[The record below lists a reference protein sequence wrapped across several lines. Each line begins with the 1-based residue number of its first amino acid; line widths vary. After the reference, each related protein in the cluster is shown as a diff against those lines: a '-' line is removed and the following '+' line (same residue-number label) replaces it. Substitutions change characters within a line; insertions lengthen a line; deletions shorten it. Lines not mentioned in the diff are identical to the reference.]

1 MNTALV
7 SVARISQKKRRNNVS
22 CITMSENEIPAWIT
36 AQIVRI
42 IRNGGTAEVKKEHGQ
57 YVVVEVKRKVH
68 RN

>member
-1 MNTALV
+1 M
-7 SVARISQKKRRNNVS
+7 S
-22 CITMSENEIPAWIT
+22 CIQVSSGNEIPAWIT

>member
-1 MNTALV
+1 M
-7 SVARISQKKRRNNVS
+7 S
-22 CITMSENEIPAWIT
+22 CITMSENEIPTWIT